1 MNRVGLVVVSH
12 SAGLAAG
19 VVEVA
24 AQMAPDVVVVAAGGT
39 ADGGIGTD
47 FDAVSAAVQRVEG
60 EAGVVLLYD
69 LGSARMVADMVVETL
84 DDPESAVV
92 VDAPLVE
99 GTVAAAVVAQG
110 GASLTAVVAAARE
123 AAGLTAAPGGNGST
137 ALALPD
143 GADVIVVPDEV
154 EPGGI
159 VGDVDVVGSMS
170 LVANAPVVAEEL
182 VVPLTNAIGLHARPA
197 ALVARAMAAL
207 DARVTVRFGDAKADG
222 RSVLA
227 LMGLG
232 ARGGDEVRVSATGP
246 QAAEA
251 LASFEE
257 LAARNFSE

>member
-12 SAGLAAG
+12 SAGLADG

-24 AQMAPDVVVVAAGGT
+24 GQMAPDVVTVAAGGT
-39 ADGGIGTD
+39 GDGGIGTD
-47 FDAVSAAVQRVEG
+47 FDAVSAAVERADGGV
-60 EAGVVLLYD
+60 GVVLLYD

-99 GTVAAAVVAQG
+99 GTVAAAVAAQG
-110 GASLTAVVAAARE
+110 GVPLVDVVAAARE
-123 AAGLTAAPGGNGST
+123 AAGLTASPSHAPSNG
-137 ALALPD
+137 D
-143 GADVIVVPDEV
+143 GVIVVPDENESV
-154 EPGGI
+154 GV

-170 LVANAPVVAEEL
+170 LVTNAPVVVEEI
-182 VVPLTNAIGLHARPA
+182 VVPLTNEIGLHARPA
-197 ALVARAMAAL
+197 ALVARAMATL

-232 ARGGDEVRVSATGP
+232 ARGGDEVRVSATGR

-251 LASFEE
+251 LAAFED